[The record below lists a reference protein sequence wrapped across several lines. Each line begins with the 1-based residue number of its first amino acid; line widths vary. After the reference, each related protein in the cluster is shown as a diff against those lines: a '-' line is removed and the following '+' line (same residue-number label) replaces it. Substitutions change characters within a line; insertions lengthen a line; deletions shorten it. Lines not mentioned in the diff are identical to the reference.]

1 MYVWK
6 IAKLHDFKNVLLLAN
21 IYLLLFIFFSM
32 YLIHKKEEIE
42 INKVYIRD
50 FLKFAAYGSL
60 LHIFRFQAVRC
71 RRAVS
76 VMPGKSPAEN

>member
-6 IAKLHDFKNVLLLAN
+6 IAKLHDYKNVLLLSN

-42 INKVYIRD
+42 INKVYIRG

-60 LHIFRFQAVRC
+60 LHIHNSGR
-71 RRAVS
+71 
-76 VMPGKSPAEN
+76 SP

>member
-1 MYVWK
+1 
-6 IAKLHDFKNVLLLAN
+6 
-21 IYLLLFIFFSM
+21 M